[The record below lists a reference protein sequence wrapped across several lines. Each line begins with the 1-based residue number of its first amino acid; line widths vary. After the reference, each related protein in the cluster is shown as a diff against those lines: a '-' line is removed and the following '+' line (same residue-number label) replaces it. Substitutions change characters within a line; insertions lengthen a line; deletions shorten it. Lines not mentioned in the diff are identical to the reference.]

1 MTRTRDW
8 IKFAFLVGITI
19 VLAGAFAMAV
29 NAPRVTEAQQRRP
42 VLLNTAPPSSI
53 PAAQPA
59 AELGDAFATV
69 VEAVRP
75 AVVFIRSE
83 VAAQTT
89 RRNSPF
95 DNFFRD
101 PRNNLNVDPPPR
113 RGTGSG
119 FIISKDGYIITNNHV
134 VEGATR
140 ITVKLLDRRTFEAD
154 IVGRDPNTDVAIIK
168 IDATDL
174 TAVSLGDSDDVRIG
188 EWALAIGNPLGEQ
201 FSFTVTAG
209 IVSAKGR
216 GLAGL
221 QQGLNYRIQDFI
233 QTDAAINPGN
243 SGGPLVNIRGQVI
256 GVNSAIA
263 SQTGTYTG
271 YGFAIPINLA
281 RTVSEQLIATGR
293 VTRAIL
299 GVGIR
304 EVTAEDAEYVGLD
317 SIFGVVIQNYSD
329 DNDSPAQRAGLEA
342 GDVIIELDGE
352 HVSYVA
358 ELQQD
363 IGFRKPG
370 EQVEVTVA
378 RRGGERRTLT
388 VTLGEAESE
397 NPTQV
402 ARATEP
408 NRRSPAHVDER
419 LGVALEEISAN
430 QLEREGVSRR
440 YAGLR
445 VADIDPE
452 GPASG
457 FLSTGEIIT
466 HVEGVR
472 VKTEDE
478 LEAAL
483 EPIRPGQIISVRT
496 AFLLPRSPD
505 FSTRTVRFRVGRD

>member
-1 MTRTRDW
+1 M
-8 IKFAFLVGITI
+8 KFAFLVAVTI
-19 VLAGAFAMAV
+19 VLAGAFAVSV

-42 VLLNTAPPSSI
+42 VLLNTVPPPSI
-53 PAAQPA
+53 PIAQPA
-59 AELGDAFATV
+59 ADLGDAFVAV

-83 VAAQTT
+83 SAPQTT
-89 RRNSPF
+89 RRNAPF
-95 DNFFRD
+95 DQFFRD
-101 PRNNLNVDPPPR
+101 PSRNPDPRPR
-113 RGTGSG
+113 RGSGSG
-119 FIISKDGYIITNNHV
+119 FIISEDGYIITNNHV
-134 VEGATR
+134 VENATLL
-140 ITVKLLDRRTFEAD
+140 TVKLLDRREFEAE

-174 TAVSLGDSDDVRIG
+174 PAVSLGNSDDVRIG
-188 EWALAIGNPLGEQ
+188 EWALAIGNPMGEA

-221 QQGLNYRIQDFI
+221 QQEQLYRIQDFI

-243 SGGPLVNIRGQVI
+243 SGGPLVNIHGQVI

-281 RTVSEQLIATGR
+281 RTVGEQLISTGK

-299 GVGIR
+299 GVQIR

-317 SIFGVVIQNYSD
+317 SIYGVAIRD
-329 DNDSPAQRAGLEA
+329 FTPDLPEGPAEAAGLQP

-358 ELQQD
+358 ELQQN

-370 EQVEVTVA
+370 DRVEVTVA
-378 RRGGERRTLT
+378 RRGGERSTHT
-388 VTLGEAESE
+388 VTLGEADSD
-397 NPTQV
+397 TRVQV
-402 ARATEP
+402 ARSEEP
-408 NRRSPAHVDER
+408 ERRVEPRFNER
-419 LGVALEEISAN
+419 LGIAVEEITGD
-430 QLEREGVSRR
+430 QLARDGVSRR
-440 YAGLR
+440 YAGLHIVR
-445 VADIDPE
+445 VDPN
-452 GPASG
+452 GAAYRY
-457 FLSTGEIIT
+457 LAQGEIIT
-466 HVEGVR
+466 HVEEKR
-472 VKTEDE
+472 VQTKEE

-483 EPIRPGQIISVRT
+483 EPVRPGQIISVRAASLQGGNMT
-496 AFLLPRSPD
+496 I
-505 FSTRTVRFRVGRD
+505 RTVRFRVRQD

>member
-1 MTRTRDW
+1 M
-8 IKFAFLVGITI
+8 KFAFLVGVTI

-29 NAPRVTEAQQRRP
+29 NAPRVTEAQQGRP
-42 VLLNTAPPSSI
+42 VLLNMAPPPI

-59 AELGDAFATV
+59 AQLGDAFAAV

-83 VAAQTT
+83 AQAQTT
-89 RRNSPF
+89 RRNTPF

-101 PRNNLNVDPPPR
+101 PGNRDPRPR
-113 RGTGSG
+113 RGSGSG
-119 FIISKDGYIITNNHV
+119 FIISEDGYIITNNHV

-140 ITVKLLDRRTFEAD
+140 ITVKLLDRRTFEAE

-168 IDATDL
+168 IDASNL
-174 TAVSLGDSDDVRIG
+174 TAVSFGDSDDVRIG
-188 EWALAIGNPLGEQ
+188 EWALAIGNPLGEA

-216 GLAGL
+216 RLEGL
-221 QQGLNYRIQDFI
+221 QQQDYRIHDFI

-243 SGGPLVNIRGQVI
+243 SGGPLVNIHGQVI

-281 RTVSEQLIATGR
+281 RTVSEQLIATGK

-299 GVGIR
+299 GVEII
-304 EVTAEDAEYVGLD
+304 EATAEDAEYVGLD
-317 SIFGVVIQNYSD
+317 SIFGVVIQNYSRGI
-329 DNDSPAQRAGLEA
+329 DSPAERAGLEP

-358 ELQQD
+358 ELQQN

-378 RRGGERRTLT
+378 RRGGARRTLT
-388 VTLGEAESE
+388 VTLGEAES
-397 NPTQV
+397 PGPAQV
-402 ARATEP
+402 ARAVEP
-408 NRRSPAHVDER
+408 ETRRPARMDER
-419 LGVALEEISAN
+419 LGVALVEISAN
-430 QLEREGVSRR
+430 ELARDGLSRS

-445 VADIDPE
+445 VADVDPE
-452 GPASG
+452 GPAYD
-457 FLSTGEIIT
+457 FLRTGEIIT
-466 HVEGVR
+466 HIEGERVR
-472 VKTEDE
+472 TQEE
-478 LEAAL
+478 LTVAL
-483 EPIRPGQIISVRT
+483 EPVRPGQIISLRT
-496 AFLLPRSPD
+496 AFLLAGSSNVR
-505 FSTRTVRFRVGRD
+505 TRTVRFRVGRE

>member
-1 MTRTRDW
+1 M
-8 IKFAFLVGITI
+8 KFAFLVGVTI
-19 VLAGAFAMAV
+19 VLAGAFAMAI
-29 NAPRVTEAQQRRP
+29 NAPRVSEAQQRRP
-42 VLLNTAPPSSI
+42 LLLNTAPPPSI
-53 PAAQPA
+53 PAVQPA
-59 AELGDAFATV
+59 AQLGDAFVAI

-83 VAAQTT
+83 SQAQTT
-89 RRNSPF
+89 RRDSPF
-95 DNFFRD
+95 DNFFRN
-101 PRNNLNVDPPPR
+101 PRNADPQPR
-113 RGTGSG
+113 RGSGSG
-119 FIISKDGYIITNNHV
+119 FIISEDGYIITNNHV

-140 ITVKLLDRRTFEAD
+140 ITVKLLDRRTFEAE

-221 QQGLNYRIQDFI
+221 QRDLDYRIQDFI

-243 SGGPLVNIRGQVI
+243 SGGPLVNIHGQVI

-281 RTVSEQLIATGR
+281 RTVSEQLIATGK

-299 GVGIR
+299 GVQIR
-304 EVTAEDAEYVGLD
+304 DVTAEDAEYVGLD

-329 DNDSPAQRAGLEA
+329 DNNSPAERAGLEA

-358 ELQQD
+358 ELQQN

-388 VTLGEAESE
+388 VTLGEAESDS
-397 NPTQV
+397 PTQM
-402 ARATEP
+402 ARAEEP
-408 NRRSPAHVDER
+408 EARRPARVDPR
-419 LGVALEEISAN
+419 LGIALVEISAN
-430 QLEREGVSRR
+430 ELARDGISRR

-445 VADIDPE
+445 VADVDPE
-452 GPASG
+452 GPAYD
-457 FLSTGEIIT
+457 FLTRGEIIT
-466 HVEGVR
+466 HVEGERVR
-472 VKTEDE
+472 TEDE
-478 LEAAL
+478 LAVAL
-483 EPIRPGQIISVRT
+483 EPVRPGQIISVRT
-496 AFLLPRSPD
+496 AFLVPGSSDVR
-505 FSTRTVRFRVGRD
+505 TRTVRFRVGRE